1 MARLGQRNGWA
12 GVLIRGA
19 VRDVETLQQINFG
32 VFAITKMPMRGG
44 SSGVGEADAPVT
56 FDRLSFIPGDI
67 LCMDE
72 DGVVIV
78 PAGLLPL
85 A

>member
-1 MARLGQRNGWA
+1 
-12 GVLIRGA
+12 
-19 VRDVETLQQINFG
+19 
-32 VFAITKMPMRGG
+32 MPMRGG

-56 FDRLSFIPGDI
+56 FDGLSFIPGDI
-67 LCMDE
+67 LCMDA

-78 PAGLLPL
+78 PAGLLPQ